1 MRFEGVL
8 FQAGNNTGVEVP
20 AEVIEAL
27 GGGKRPAV
35 SLTVNGYAYRS
46 TVGVMG
52 GKALVPFS
60 SEHRK
65 ASGLKGGDSI
75 IVEIDLDTAPRD
87 TAVPEDFA
95 AALDAS
101 GLRAAFDA
109 LAPSHRKEHVR
120 AIDEAKTAE
129 TRARRIE
136 KAIEKL
142 KR

>member
-1 MRFEGVL
+1 MRFETTL
-8 FQAGNNTGVEVP
+8 HQTGNNTGIEVP
-20 AEVIEAL
+20 PEIIDAL

-35 SLTVNGYAYRS
+35 SLSVNGYAYRS

-52 GKALVPFS
+52 GKSLVPFS

-75 IVEIDLDTAPRD
+75 VVEIELDTAPRE
-87 TAVPEDFA
+87 TVVPEDFA
-95 AALDAS
+95 AALEAA
-101 GLRAAFDA
+101 GLRAAFDK

-129 TRARRIE
+129 TRIRRIE

-142 KR
+142 K

>member
-1 MRFEGVL
+1 MRFETTL
-8 FQAGNNTGVEVP
+8 HQTGNNTGIEVP
-20 AEVIEAL
+20 PEIIDAL

-35 SLTVNGYAYRS
+35 SLSVNGYAYRS

-52 GKALVPFS
+52 GKSLVPFS

-75 IVEIDLDTAPRD
+75 VVEIELDTAPRE
-87 TAVPEDFA
+87 TVVPEDFA
-95 AALDAS
+95 MALEVA
-101 GLRAAFDA
+101 GLRTAFDK

-129 TRARRIE
+129 TRIRRIE

-142 KR
+142 K